1 MNHLALLVLSYRSWP
16 NVKPCGLI
24 ADSPVEALM
33 MVDIICS
40 VCDRWNKVALQ
51 HALHNAMHFLWLR
64 VSLSPSPC
72 QSVGWL
78 LPSGPSPTSPSCNS
92 WPCWC
97 LPDPKALS
105 VFHLSENLLPD
116 VSQKSVLRHPKHVR
130 MNLDQSE
137 MFFCFLTKCCQKKE
151 STSACESKAAVHWES
166 GSIIGTIL
174 ANANVPMI
182 PQCCYGKL
190 PPASPHLRRTA
201 AVYPQ
206 LPTALP
212 TALPG

>member
-1 MNHLALLVLSYRSWP
+1 MPFTMQCISSDY
-16 NVKPCGLI
+16 
-24 ADSPVEALM
+24 
-33 MVDIICS
+33 
-40 VCDRWNKVALQ
+40 
-51 HALHNAMHFLWLR
+51 
-64 VSLSPSPC
+64 VSLWAHPPC
-72 QSVGWL
+72 QSEGWP

-130 MNLDQSE
+130 MNRDQSE
-137 MFFCFLTKCCQKKE
+137 MFFVFFDKMLQKKKKRKE
-151 STSACESKAAVHWES
+151 SMSACESKAAVHWES

-174 ANANVPMI
+174 ANVPMI

-190 PPASPHLRRTA
+190 PPASPHLWRTA